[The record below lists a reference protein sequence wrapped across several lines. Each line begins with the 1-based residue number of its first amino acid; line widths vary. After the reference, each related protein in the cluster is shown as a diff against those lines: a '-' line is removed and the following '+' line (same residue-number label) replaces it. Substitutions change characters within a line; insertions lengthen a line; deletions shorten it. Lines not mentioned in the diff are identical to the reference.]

1 MSDLPRY
8 WTSEFTEVYLK
19 AMNANP
25 AFQKA
30 AAKMD
35 ETIVLRCLDDPDGLD
50 KVVAY
55 RVWNGRIEVVDEREG
70 KAPSAIR
77 NEAFDGSRFLAR
89 TTAPYAFWKR
99 LDAKEIGV
107 LHVITS
113 PECTASRAQAEGA
126 ALPEGLHARKA
137 TSPAISPAVL
147 TSGGAAGVPRT
158 RQVVPLPPT
167 TSPSYDRFARMGD
180 WDDDEEDG
188 NREAGMAGHLVAAR
202 RNRRAYVIVIVGP
215 DVGETHELA
224 GGTSEVGRTSAT
236 PIHLMDPEGLPPPRA
251 FSWCRV
257 SAWSSRNLGS
267 TNGTFVERHPR
278 SGPTELADGDKI
290 QIGTTTI
297 LKFSFHDAL
306 DRAFQQKMYDA
317 ALRDGLTGA
326 FNKRHFKERLESELA
341 YAVRHRTPLALILF
355 DLDHFKRLNDQFGHL
370 AGDHVLETLAKGVLR
385 AMRKEDFFAR
395 WGGEEFAVLSRGID
409 LEGGRRFGERLRAWV
424 EGNAFLHE
432 GKRMPV
438 TASIGVAALP
448 QCDVTDPDVFV
459 QCADEALYA
468 AKHGG
473 RNRVVTYGGG

>member
-1 MSDLPRY
+1 
-8 WTSEFTEVYLK
+8 
-19 AMNANP
+19 
-25 AFQKA
+25 
-30 AAKMD
+30 
-35 ETIVLRCLDDPDGLD
+35 
-50 KVVAY
+50 
-55 RVWNGRIEVVDEREG
+55 
-70 KAPSAIR
+70 
-77 NEAFDGSRFLAR
+77 
-89 TTAPYAFWKR
+89 
-99 LDAKEIGV
+99 
-107 LHVITS
+107 
-113 PECTASRAQAEGA
+113 
-126 ALPEGLHARKA
+126 
-137 TSPAISPAVL
+137 
-147 TSGGAAGVPRT
+147 
-158 RQVVPLPPT
+158 
-167 TSPSYDRFARMGD
+167 MGD
-180 WDDDEEDG
+180 WDDDEKTAIG
-188 NREAGMAGHLVAAR
+188 EAGMAGHLVAAR
-202 RNRRAYVIVIVGP
+202 RNERAYVVVIVGP
-215 DVGETHELA
+215 NVGETHELA

-236 PIHLMDPEGLPPPRA
+236 PIHLMDPEVSRRHARFVVQGQ
-251 FSWCRV
+251 RV
-257 SAWSSRNLGS
+257 VVEDLGS
-267 TNGTFVERHPR
+267 TNGTFVNGVQI

-424 EGNAFLHE
+424 EGNPFLHE

-473 RNRVVTYGGG
+473 RNRVATYGAG